1 MDNAFKRMIRP
12 LIVGAGRSKEKR
24 YFDDEPIIIGA
35 CPRSGTTLLLS
46 ILDAHPHI
54 YGIQNQ
60 TYAFT
65 VWDNGGQPIRL
76 DRLYRQFILHK
87 ITPQKRRWCEKTPK
101 NVQYFG
107 HIQRYFGE
115 KVKLIHMLRDGRDV
129 VTSKHPR
136 HTPDQYWV
144 SVRRWISDVKQGL
157 AFAGH
162 PNVYTLKYESLVQ
175 NYESEIQNLIH
186 FLNEDMTTEI
196 SDWFHHTA
204 VKKSKHW
211 ANPVQNIHSNAIG
224 KWQKPEHRRRYE
236 EFMAN
241 DEAVELLK
249 RLEYEL

>member
-1 MDNAFKRMIRP
+1 MDNAIKRMMRP
-12 LIVGAGRSKEKR
+12 LIISAGRSRER
-24 YFDDEPIIIGA
+24 RCFGDEPIIIGA
-35 CPRSGTTLLLS
+35 CPRSGTTLMLS

-54 YGIQNQ
+54 FGIQNQ

-65 VWDNGGQPIRL
+65 VWGNDSQPTRL
-76 DRLYRQFILHK
+76 DRLYRELLLHK
-87 ITPQKRRWCEKTPK
+87 IPEQKRRWCEKTPK
-101 NVQYFG
+101 NIQFFDQILRYFG
-107 HIQRYFGE
+107 HR
-115 KVKLIHMLRDGRDV
+115 VKLIHMIRDGRDV

-162 PNVYTLKYESLVQ
+162 PHVYTLKYENLVHQ
-175 NYESEIQNLIH
+175 YESEIQKLIH
-186 FLNEDMTTEI
+186 FLNEDMTAEI
-196 SDWFHHTA
+196 GNWLQHTA

-211 ANPVQNIHSNAIG
+211 ASPVQNLHGKAIG

-241 DEAVELLK
+241 DEAVELLQ
-249 RLEYEL
+249 RLGYEH